1 MLTVILRTHSKYLQV
16 RARESAYSASK
27 RNRHAS
33 LEKHV
38 SNLGLVLK
46 SRIKVMECRL

>member
-1 MLTVILRTHSKYLQV
+1 MLTVILDSKYGQV
-16 RARESAYSASK
+16 RARESAYSVSK

-38 SNLGLVLK
+38 SNYLG
-46 SRIKVMECRL
+46 SRPEITY

>member
-1 MLTVILRTHSKYLQV
+1 MLTVILRTHSKYVQV

-33 LEKHV
+33 PEKHV
-38 SNLGLVLK
+38 SNHLESPLE
-46 SRIKVMECRL
+46 ITY